1 MSGSFSGSLL
11 DSLAHPAQVNY
22 LDTVDKASRAAL
34 LINANRKIQAEQLA
48 GEAFQRSINQDGTPN
63 QNALN
68 QNLVAAGPGA
78 ALAAQESSQKGQT
91 LDQDTF
97 MTHMARLT
105 SMGGA
110 AMALASQYPNGVP
123 QSAVNQEIDTQAQKL
138 GMSPTDVAQAKAQ
151 FGPDPAANSA
161 TIFRNHVANLQA
173 QQQLMA
179 TQPDIHFQP
188 QGGSNVPVNLNPRVP
203 APPGVMPP
211 QQMPVTL
218 SPGEKV
224 QTQPTLGAGGQP
236 GSVPIGSRFDAQGNL
251 KPPGWGLNNGKYP
264 AQSPPATPAAAVG
277 PASSPAD
284 GGQQAA
290 ANPPGF
296 MPTEQPPGATAAI
309 NAGNAIYDQANAAT
323 TQKSQLL
330 TMESDLSGI
339 STGPL
344 AEREARWNA
353 LAHQLGVPAGT
364 MTADQVAKSE
374 GFAKVAKQIALA
386 QAGAL
391 GVGTDEKLTTTMG
404 ANPNRDLSKLGN
416 QQIIA
421 MLQGNA
427 DAIKARGVAYDQ
439 WLKAGNNPAN
449 ANNFL
454 TDFNKTFD
462 PRVYQ
467 WGYQIKG
474 MTREQKEAAYN
485 AMPDKQQFRAR
496 YNDAV
501 TRGLLNP

>member
-1 MSGSFSGSLL
+1 AHNALISHYSAPLIKNPSDANVNAMFDQALNDGLPKSEVEATRQRFLGMQNPADRQTFAYHLGVGALTALDRIHRQTGQTTLEDTGGGVAVPVTTYQPSPGNVGGSL
-11 DSLAHPAQVNY
+11 
-22 LDTVDKASRAAL
+22 
-34 LINANRKIQAEQLA
+34 
-48 GEAFQRSINQDGTPN
+48 
-63 QNALN
+63 
-68 QNLVAAGPGA
+68 
-78 ALAAQESSQKGQT
+78 
-91 LDQDTF
+91 
-97 MTHMARLT
+97 
-105 SMGGA
+105 
-110 AMALASQYPNGVP
+110 
-123 QSAVNQEIDTQAQKL
+123 
-138 GMSPTDVAQAKAQ
+138 
-151 FGPDPAANSA
+151 
-161 TIFRNHVANLQA
+161 
-173 QQQLMA
+173 
-179 TQPDIHFQP
+179 
-188 QGGSNVPVNLNPRVP
+188 P
-203 APPGVMPP
+203 APGGLAR
-211 QQMPVTL
+211 TL
-218 SPGEKV
+218 TPGEKT
-224 QTQPTLGAGGQP
+224 QTQQTLGAGGQP

-264 AQSPPATPAAAVG
+264 AQPPPTTPSAAGG

-290 ANPPGF
+290 VNPPGF

-416 QQIIA
+416 QQSIA

-485 AMPDKQQFRAR
+485 AMPDKQQFRAK